1 LFGKKIL
8 PENVFYMIK
17 NHIWETGS
25 VYEQYDDKQDIFK
38 KIKTEINKHINS
50 DVYVFGSHN
59 HGYSDEESDYDV
71 IIFNENYIDITKQ
84 IRNEVGVKVD
94 ILFGKNNLDYVAI
107 P

>member
-1 LFGKKIL
+1 MNKITIKGRERKYIGKLEKFSDL
-8 PENVFYMIK
+8 PTY
-17 NHIWETGS
+17 
-25 VYEQYDDKQDIFK
+25 KQDIFK

-94 ILFGKNNLDYVAI
+94 IMFSKNNTGYVVI

>member
-1 LFGKKIL
+1 MNKITIKGRERKYIGKLEKFSDL
-8 PENVFYMIK
+8 PTY
-17 NHIWETGS
+17 
-25 VYEQYDDKQDIFK
+25 KQDIFK

>member
-1 LFGKKIL
+1 MNKITIKGRERKYIGKLEKFSDL
-8 PENVFYMIK
+8 PT
-17 NHIWETGS
+17 H
-25 VYEQYDDKQDIFK
+25 KQDIFK

-94 ILFGKNNLDYVAI
+94 IMFSKNNTGYVVI

>member
-1 LFGKKIL
+1 MNKITIKGRERKYIGKLEKFSDL
-8 PENVFYMIK
+8 PTY
-17 NHIWETGS
+17 
-25 VYEQYDDKQDIFK
+25 KQDIFK

-94 ILFGKNNLDYVAI
+94 IMFSKNNTEYVVI